1 VGAKQYNCCIISA
14 AEINLRGWEGQM
26 DKTLKKYFSELGK
39 KGNKARNEK
48 LTPAERTAIAKKA
61 VEARI
66 AKK

>member
-1 VGAKQYNCCIISA
+1 
-14 AEINLRGWEGQM
+14 M

-61 VEARI
+61 VEARL
-66 AKK
+66 AKRVKKKGGKGQ